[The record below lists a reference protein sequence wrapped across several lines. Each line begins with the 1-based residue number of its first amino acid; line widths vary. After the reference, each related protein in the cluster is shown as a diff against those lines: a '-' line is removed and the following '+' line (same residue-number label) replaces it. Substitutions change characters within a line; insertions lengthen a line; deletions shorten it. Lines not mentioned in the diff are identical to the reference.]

1 MTNPQGQ
8 QIELSSYKPAQDFL
22 SGRNI
27 LITGAG
33 DGIGKAVAIAMA
45 GYGATIT
52 LLGRTEK
59 KLEKT
64 YDEIE
69 SYGGPQAAICPLD
82 LQKAD
87 ETAYQQLA
95 DILTTNF
102 SKLDGIVHCAAILG
116 SHSPVVNSDYPLWQN
131 VLQVN
136 LTAPYL
142 ITKACYPLLT
152 ASDTGT
158 VIFTSDTVAAAGK
171 AHWGAYSVSKAGLD
185 NLMQILA
192 SEWETNTA
200 IHVNSLD
207 PGPASTN
214 LRKQVYPGEN
224 PAALPQPEDTV
235 LPYLYLFDR
244 QQAGKSGKRL
254 RWDSQ
259 RKSLA
264 EF

>member
-1 MTNPQGQ
+1 MTNPEGKQLK
-8 QIELSSYKPAQDFL
+8 LSSYAPADNYL

-27 LITGAG
+27 LVTGAG
-33 DGIGKAVAIAMA
+33 SGIGKAVAIAMA

-69 SYGGPQAAICPLD
+69 SNGGPQAAICPLD

-87 ETAYQQLA
+87 EMAYQQLA
-95 DILTTNF
+95 NILNTNF
-102 SKLDGIVHCAAILG
+102 SQLDGIVHCAATLG
-116 SHSPVVNSDYPLWQN
+116 SHSPIVNSDYPLWQS

-136 LTAPYL
+136 LTAAYL
-142 ITKACYPLLT
+142 ITKACYPLLIS
-152 ASDTGT
+152 SDAAN
-158 VIFTSDTVAAAGK
+158 VIFTSDNVAAKGQAY
-171 AHWGAYSVSKAGLD
+171 WGAYSVSKAGID

-207 PGPASTN
+207 PGPASTA
-214 LRKQVYPGEN
+214 LRKLVYPGEN
-224 PAALPQPEDTV
+224 TASLPRPDDTV

-244 QQAGKSGKRL
+244 QNTDISGQRL

-259 RKSLA
+259 LKSLS
-264 EF
+264 ET